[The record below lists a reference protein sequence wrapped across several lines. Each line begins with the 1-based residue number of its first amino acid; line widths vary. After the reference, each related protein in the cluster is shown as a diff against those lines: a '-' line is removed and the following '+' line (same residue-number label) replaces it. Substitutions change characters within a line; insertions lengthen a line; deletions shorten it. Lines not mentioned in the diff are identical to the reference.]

1 MDKDHRLRGF
11 EALAGQAAGNPD
23 ALAALSLL
31 FSSDG
36 WKSRAAEIASQ
47 VLALPGGGT
56 EARTIARHVIATDV
70 PSWHFVIV
78 TDLARNLAY
87 DEALQRAVKP
97 GSRVL
102 EIGTG
107 SGLLAMMAAR
117 AGAAHVY
124 TCEMEP
130 AVAIAAREVIARNG
144 FSDRITVISKHSKDV
159 DPAELGGPVDILV
172 SEIVSNE
179 MLGEGV
185 LPAMEDAIG
194 RLVKPGGAIIPARGT
209 IRIALAHLPAPS
221 KSMGMVSGFDLSP
234 FDDLREPNFRI
245 HTNNPRL
252 TLCSEATDLFAF
264 DFTQTEPW
272 QGDRAEAVL
281 RATGEPANGLVQ
293 WITLDM
299 DGVGS
304 YENRPS
310 PDSESSAWA
319 AVFHTF
325 ERMLDPQPEQP
336 VRAFGQHDMAN
347 VRLWIDPPA

>member
-1 MDKDHRLRGF
+1 MNKDDRLRGF
-11 EALAGQAAGNPD
+11 EALAGHAAGNPE
-23 ALAALSLL
+23 ALASLSLL

-36 WKSRAAEIASQ
+36 WKARAAEIASQ
-47 VLALPGGGT
+47 VLALPGGSV
-56 EARTIARHVIATDV
+56 EARTIARHVITNEV
-70 PSWHFVIV
+70 PAWHFVIV

-97 GSRVL
+97 ESRVL

-144 FSDRITVISKHSKDV
+144 FADRITVIGKHSKEI

-172 SEIVSNE
+172 SEIVGNE

-185 LPAMEDAIG
+185 LPAMEDAIA

-209 IRIALAHLPAPS
+209 IRIALAHLPGAR

-234 FDDLREPNFRI
+234 FDDLREANFRI
-245 HTNNPRL
+245 PTNSPRL
-252 TLCSEATDLFAF
+252 ALRSEAADLFAF
-264 DFTQTEPW
+264 DFTRTEPW
-272 QGDRAEAVL
+272 SGERAEVLL
-281 RATGEPANGLVQ
+281 RATGEEANGLVQ

-299 DGVGS
+299 DGVS
-304 YENRPS
+304 RYENRPS

-319 AVFHTF
+319 AVFHAF
-325 ERMLDPQPEQP
+325 ETALVPQPDQP
-336 VRAFGQHDMAN
+336 VRALGQHDMAN
-347 VRLWIDPPA
+347 VRLWADLPV

>member
-1 MDKDHRLRGF
+1 MDRDDRLRGF
-11 EALAGQAAGNPD
+11 EALAGKAAGNPD

-36 WKSRAAEIASQ
+36 WKSRAAEVAAQ
-47 VLALPGGGT
+47 ALALPDGGV
-56 EARTIARHVIATDV
+56 EARTIARHVITTDV

-78 TDLARNLAY
+78 TDLARNQAY

-117 AGAAHVY
+117 AGAEHVY

-144 FSDRITVISKHSKDV
+144 LSDRITVIGKHSKDV

-185 LPAMEDAIG
+185 LPAMEDAIA

-209 IRIALAHLPAPS
+209 IRIALAHLPAS
-221 KSMGMVSGFDLSP
+221 RRSMGMVSGFDLSP
-234 FDDLREPNFRI
+234 FDGLQEPNFRI
-245 HTNNPRL
+245 STNTPRL
-252 TLCSEATDLFAF
+252 KLCSEAADLFAF
-264 DFTQTEPW
+264 DFTRTEPW
-272 QGDRAEAVL
+272 SSDRAEAAL
-281 RATGEPANGLVQ
+281 RASGERANGIVQ

-299 DGVGS
+299 DGVS
-304 YENRPS
+304 HYENRPS

-325 ERMLDPQPEQP
+325 ERELELQPGQP
-336 VRAFGQHDMAN
+336 VRALGQHDMAN
-347 VRLWIDPPA
+347 VRIWADLP